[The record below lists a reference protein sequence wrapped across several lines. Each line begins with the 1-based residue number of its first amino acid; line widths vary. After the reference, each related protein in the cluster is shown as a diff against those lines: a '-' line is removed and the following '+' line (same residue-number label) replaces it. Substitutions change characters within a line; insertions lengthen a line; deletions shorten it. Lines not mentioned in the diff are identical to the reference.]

1 MVNKNTINI
10 AMIAY
15 TNLSTDSRVIREA
28 LAAKEAGFNV
38 YIYTLKE
45 RTKFSLDSI
54 NILSSKRK
62 QYKGNNKFNFILS
75 YLSFFFYLL
84 IHFTKSPKKYKIIHV
99 NNMPNFLV
107 FCCIIPKLFG
117 TKIILDIHDLVPEVF
132 AAKFNMSLD
141 HFLIKLLYFEE
152 RISANFVNEIIST
165 NRFHTK
171 RLIKNG
177 IKKKRF
183 TEVINAADPGIYKP
197 VEKRDFS
204 SKDITVVFPT
214 TIAKHLGIDTLVDA
228 AKKIK
233 NRNVKVTFRIFGGG
247 EYRNEIIT
255 KVDKMELNDYIEFSK
270 GFISPSELSRELD
283 NSHIGIIP
291 WPKNVSTNYQMPNK
305 IHEYFIKHLCVVA
318 SDVKILKEY
327 FPNCICFFK
336 AGDANDLANKIIVL
350 LKNRKEMK
358 RLADKGYAFYEKN
371 TWNIYKKK
379 YINLLE
385 SLI

>member
-1 MVNKNTINI
+1 MSKINKNI
-10 AMIAY
+10 AMVAY
-15 TNLSTDSRVIREA
+15 TTLSTDSRVIREA
-28 LAAKEAGFNV
+28 LAAKEAGFSID
-38 YIYTLKE
+38 IYTLKE
-45 RTKFSLDSI
+45 GRGFFLDGI
-54 NILSSKRK
+54 NIFCLKRK
-62 QYKGNNKFNFILS
+62 QYKGKNKFKFVLS
-75 YLSFFFYLL
+75 YLSFFFYLF
-84 IHFTKSPKKYKIIHV
+84 IYFTKSPRKYKIIHV

-107 FCCIIPKLFG
+107 FSCIVPKLFG
-117 TKIILDIHDLVPEVF
+117 TKIILDIHDLMPEVF
-132 AAKFNMSLD
+132 AAKFNISLD
-141 HFLIKLLYFEE
+141 HFLIKLLYIEE

-183 TEVINAADPGIYKP
+183 TEVINAADPGIFKP
-197 VEKRDFS
+197 IEKRDFS
-204 SKDITVVFPT
+204 SKDITVVFPS

-327 FPNCICFFK
+327 FSNCICFFE
-336 AGDANDLANKIIVL
+336 AGDADSLADKIVFL
-350 LKNRKEMK
+350 LKNREEMK
-358 RLADKGYAFYEKN
+358 RLADQGYAFYEKN
-371 TWNIYKKK
+371 KWSIYKEK
-379 YINLLE
+379 YIDLLD